1 MIKRYKCVVVAN
13 GLFPT
18 GQQALE
24 LLRQAEFVVAC
35 DGAVIGLE
43 NGRLPDAV
51 VGDLDSL
58 PEPVRNRYSDRIH
71 RVKDQETNDLTKA
84 VNYVKTLGFREVLI
98 LGATGRREDH
108 TLGNISLLAQYVTE
122 FERVEMVSDFGWFTP
137 LYRTTTLD
145 SEPGQQ
151 VSLFSLYPNGRI
163 SVSGLRY
170 PIEKRRLLYWWE
182 ATLNE
187 ATGKE
192 FTVILEEDAR
202 VLVYRTFSKVYKV
215 LYELYKL
222 IPFRQW
228 QRNAKR

>member
-35 DGAVIGLE
+35 DGAGIGLE

-58 PEPVRNRYSDRIH
+58 PEPVPNRYSDRIH

-137 LYRTTTLD
+137 C
-145 SEPGQQ
+145 
-151 VSLFSLYPNGRI
+151 
-163 SVSGLRY
+163 
-170 PIEKRRLLYWWE
+170 LLY
-182 ATLNE
+182 TS
-187 ATGKE
+187 
-192 FTVILEEDAR
+192 DAAD
-202 VLVYRTFSKVYKV
+202 
-215 LYELYKL
+215 E
-222 IPFRQW
+222 
-228 QRNAKR
+228 

>member
-1 MIKRYKCVVVAN
+1 MPPVLILLSVFVYVPQGLHTYAKRYKCVVVAN

-137 LYRTTTLD
+137 LYRNRFPCFHCILMV
-145 SEPGQQ
+145 G
-151 VSLFSLYPNGRI
+151 FLYPD
-163 SVSGLRY
+163 
-170 PIEKRRLLYWWE
+170 
-182 ATLNE
+182 
-187 ATGKE
+187 
-192 FTVILEEDAR
+192 FVIR
-202 VLVYRTFSKVYKV
+202 
-215 LYELYKL
+215 
-222 IPFRQW
+222 
-228 QRNAKR
+228 

>member
-98 LGATGRREDH
+98 LTEKAPPFSKGGDRGEGLSKSAKRLCAAGATPRPEQRKRTDE
-108 TLGNISLLAQYVTE
+108 N
-122 FERVEMVSDFGWFTP
+122 ER
-137 LYRTTTLD
+137 
-145 SEPGQQ
+145 
-151 VSLFSLYPNGRI
+151 
-163 SVSGLRY
+163 
-170 PIEKRRLLYWWE
+170 
-182 ATLNE
+182 
-187 ATGKE
+187 
-192 FTVILEEDAR
+192 
-202 VLVYRTFSKVYKV
+202 
-215 LYELYKL
+215 
-222 IPFRQW
+222 FR
-228 QRNAKR
+228 

>member
-1 MIKRYKCVVVAN
+1 M
-13 GLFPT
+13 
-18 GQQALE
+18 
-24 LLRQAEFVVAC
+24 
-35 DGAVIGLE
+35 IGLE

-202 VLVYRTFSKVYKV
+202 VLVYRTFSS
-215 LYELYKL
+215 L
-222 IPFRQW
+222 
-228 QRNAKR
+228 

>member
-84 VNYVKTLGFREVLI
+84 VNPKSETISTRSNSVTYWASKEI
-98 LGATGRREDH
+98 L
-108 TLGNISLLAQYVTE
+108 
-122 FERVEMVSDFGWFTP
+122 P
-137 LYRTTTLD
+137 
-145 SEPGQQ
+145 
-151 VSLFSLYPNGRI
+151 
-163 SVSGLRY
+163 
-170 PIEKRRLLYWWE
+170 
-182 ATLNE
+182 
-187 ATGKE
+187 
-192 FTVILEEDAR
+192 
-202 VLVYRTFSKVYKV
+202 KV
-215 LYELYKL
+215 
-222 IPFRQW
+222 
-228 QRNAKR
+228 